1 MQLPMPV
8 FTLLRREVIQLY
20 TAINDSKN
28 WCLQRESHVFGGM
41 VEVSVDEILWENK
54 IPAYIVTIIP
64 QMKAEETKNYY
75 LYNRSIDR
83 VVKKISVAT
92 VSLNLTKKYKQ
103 KLYME

>member
-1 MQLPMPV
+1 
-8 FTLLRREVIQLY
+8 
-20 TAINDSKN
+20 
-28 WCLQRESHVFGGM
+28 M
-41 VEVSVDEILWENK
+41 VEVSVDEILWEDK

-92 VSLNLTKKYKQ
+92 VSLNLTKNISRSYIWNDKNQVPLRGRGQCGRVFAGYAEENA
-103 KLYME
+103 L

>member
-1 MQLPMPV
+1 M
-8 FTLLRREVIQLY
+8 
-20 TAINDSKN
+20 
-28 WCLQRESHVFGGM
+28 RESHVFGGM
-41 VEVSVDEILWENK
+41 VEVSVDEILWEDK

-92 VSLNLTKKYKQ
+92 VSLNLTKTSAEVLSGMMRTSFSVRKRAV
-103 KLYME
+103 